1 MESKTELMKQ
11 VEVVIRNHE
20 DNDKFDNINHKVVEV
35 NLPEG
40 LKLIPEFE
48 IKHKYKWHRDDPKQH
63 HKIFIAKEFN
73 QEKELEFIRS
83 IIITDEEYQEKND
96 KYNKIIRIKGL

>member
-48 IKHKYKWHRDDPKQH
+48 IKHKYKWNRGNVGQYIKT
-63 HKIFIAKEFN
+63 FVSFEFN

-83 IIITDEEYQEKND
+83 IIITEEEYQEKND